1 MIFSSSLSLF
11 YIMLCWR
18 VVNDLVCILSPA
30 VKVVLLLVLMLPKIR
45 WNEAIQMEQYGW
57 SVHGDTVCHVNELR
71 MLLLKSKEGLSSKVS
86 SFLNPMPAHRKL
98 SVSWQNVNRAH
109 AQQICPASLGAIMN
123 WRGSKMKKHIFRQI
137 HILVIVL
144 LSLHHCG
151 AKVSDERLCADPECN
166 SKFSFC
172 LHTCL
177 VLLGRSLHRF

>member
-1 MIFSSSLSLF
+1 MKWSHSNESRCMFSS
-11 YIMLCWR
+11 WR
-18 VVNDLVCILSPA
+18 YSMSCQWTKNVI
-30 VKVVLLLVLMLPKIR
+30 VKV
-45 WNEAIQMEQYGW
+45 Q
-57 SVHGDTVCHVNELR
+57 
-71 MLLLKSKEGLSSKVS
+71 GLSSKVS

-177 VLLGRSLHRF
+177 VSLGRSLHRLQIRIFKMSCVNDCFVFVLSY